1 MNVYEFLEELS
12 IHFPIKEDNKKQVFI
27 RYADIIKIEIHKLK
41 KAYDYEKLLNAIL
54 REYTFKTFPPIA
66 LILRHISA
74 GVIDSLP
81 AKEGETVVMI
91 TPDNRIYD
99 FIVTGY
105 GSNILNIKN
114 YLKEKYTDVIIYQF
128 PKGTTIL
135 NNRALVPNPDNTF
148 TTQILEYKG

>member
-1 MNVYEFLEELS
+1 MNVYEFLEELNT
-12 IHFPIKEDNKKQVFI
+12 HFPIKEDNKKQVFI

-41 KAYDYEKLLNAIL
+41 KAYDYEKLLNSIL

-66 LILRHISA
+66 LILRHIPV
-74 GVIDSLP
+74 GVINSLP
-81 AKEGETVVMI
+81 VKEGETIVMI

-99 FIVTGY
+99 FIITGY
-105 GSNILNIKN
+105 GSSILNMKK
-114 YLKEKYTDVIIYQF
+114 YLKEKYTDIMIYQF